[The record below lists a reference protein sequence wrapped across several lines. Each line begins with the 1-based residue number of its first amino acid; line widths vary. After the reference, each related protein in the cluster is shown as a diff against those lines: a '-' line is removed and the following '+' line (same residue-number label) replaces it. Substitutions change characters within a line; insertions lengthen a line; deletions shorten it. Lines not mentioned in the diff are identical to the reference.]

1 MKPQEAI
8 EYYKSRVMLAATLQ
22 ITEQTV
28 KNWLA
33 KGKIPYTAQLAIQA
47 STKGKLK
54 ATQDE

>member
-8 EYYKSRVMLAATLQ
+8 EYYKSRITLAATLQ

-33 KGKIPYTAQLAIQA
+33 NGKIPYTAQLAIQA
-47 STKGKLK
+47 STKGDRKSVV
-54 ATQDE
+54 

>member
-1 MKPQEAI
+1 MKPNEAV

-22 ITEQTV
+22 VTEQTV

-33 KGKIPYTAQLAIQA
+33 KGKIPYTAQLAIQT

-54 ATQDE
+54 ANQDV

>member
-1 MKPQEAI
+1 MKPIEAV

-33 KGKIPYTAQLAIQA
+33 KGKIPYTAQLAIQNL
-47 STKGKLK
+47 TKSKLK
-54 ATQDE
+54 ADQDE